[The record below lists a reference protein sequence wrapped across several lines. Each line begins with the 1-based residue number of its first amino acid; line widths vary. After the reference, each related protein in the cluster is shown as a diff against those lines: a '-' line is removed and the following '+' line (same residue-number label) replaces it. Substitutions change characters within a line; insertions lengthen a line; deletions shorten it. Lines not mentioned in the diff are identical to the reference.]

1 MAYAYKRVDTP
12 TELEITEEAFFSEKS
27 LLSSVDR
34 LEVMAETR
42 ERAKGIYQMESG
54 VFFDSLGHAVCYVD
68 LALGEEF
75 HGEQE
80 IRQHLSAYYNIK
92 PDKILIEIDP
102 NHR

>member
-42 ERAKGIYQMESG
+42 ERTKGIYQMEM
-54 VFFDSLGHAVCYVD
+54 
-68 LALGEEF
+68 
-75 HGEQE
+75 
-80 IRQHLSAYYNIK
+80 HLVS
-92 PDKILIEIDP
+92 
-102 NHR
+102 